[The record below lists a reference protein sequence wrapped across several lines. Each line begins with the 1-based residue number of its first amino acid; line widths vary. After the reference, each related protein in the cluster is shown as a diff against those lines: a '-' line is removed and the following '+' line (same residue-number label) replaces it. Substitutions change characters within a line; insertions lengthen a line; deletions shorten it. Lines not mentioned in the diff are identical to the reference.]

1 MILQMQV
8 DSVSGYLVNPSYKV
22 ESCKYSTGEKMRL
35 GLTDVP
41 NQAQGALARQHS
53 KPPGQ
58 GQTFKG
64 GGRQFQGKYS
74 QGTGA
79 WDKDPTCSNV
89 RTVLPQ
95 MQQLI
100 LLTITHPE

>member
-1 MILQMQV
+1 MIPQMQA
-8 DSVSGYLVNPSYKV
+8 DSVSGYLVNPSYKA

-35 GLTDVP
+35 GFIDVP

-64 GGRQFQGKYS
+64 GVDNFKESTVRAQGP
-74 QGTGA
+74 GT
-79 WDKDPTCSNV
+79 
-89 RTVLPQ
+89 RTPLAQ
-95 MQQLI
+95 M
-100 LLTITHPE
+100 

>member
-1 MILQMQV
+1 MIPQIQV

-64 GGRQFQGKYS
+64 GGVDNFKESTVRAQGP
-74 QGTGA
+74 GT
-79 WDKDPTCSNV
+79 
-89 RTVLPQ
+89 RTPLAQ
-95 MQQLI
+95 M
-100 LLTITHPE
+100 